1 MKITY
6 VLASGGRIRK
16 VKSNDECIEF
26 NDKNL
31 EQILKIIIEYFANEK
46 VTEIIHEEE

>member
-6 VLASGGRIRK
+6 MLASGGKIRK
-16 VKSNDECIEF
+16 VKNNDECIEF
-26 NDKNL
+26 TDKNL
-31 EQILKIIIEYFANEK
+31 EQILKIFIEYLIKET